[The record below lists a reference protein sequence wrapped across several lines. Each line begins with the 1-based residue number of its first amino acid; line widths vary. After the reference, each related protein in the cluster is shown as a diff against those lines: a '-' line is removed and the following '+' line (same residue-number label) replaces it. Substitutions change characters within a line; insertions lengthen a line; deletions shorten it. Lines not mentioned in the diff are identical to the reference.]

1 MRILT
6 WAAASSLAFCGGAF
20 AQVAMQGEFTASSAC
35 PALQSIKKGAKPG
48 NVSVEQGKSYAL
60 LGKNKDDA
68 THYWIEVPAANPPR
82 RWVKAECG
90 SVAGA
95 ASVAPKQGSGAAVET
110 DAGTVKAKRKPKGP
124 KGGVPFYAFA
134 LSWEPAFCET
144 MKDKAECKVETPQSY
159 EATHFS
165 LHGLWPQPRRNV
177 FCGVDAATAALDD
190 THQWEKLPEP
200 ELTPATKSALDK
212 VMPGTQSVLE
222 RHEWIKHGT
231 CYPGRSAETYFKDE
245 IRLVNDVNASPVQAF
260 MAANIGKTIQ
270 TADLRK
276 KFDEAYGKGA
286 GARVKV
292 SCGKTGLISEITI
305 GLKGDVTSGA
315 SLAELI
321 AASDTMDA
329 GCRAGMV
336 DAVK

>member
-1 MRILT
+1 MKIFS
-6 WAAASSLAFCGGAF
+6 WAAAFVLAHSGAAL

-35 PALQSIKKGAKPG
+35 PALQSIKKGGNPG
-48 NVSVEQGKSYAL
+48 NVSVEQGKSYTL
-60 LGKNKDDA
+60 LGKNKDQA
-68 THYWIEVPAANPPR
+68 SHYWIEIPGASPSR
-82 RWVKAECG
+82 RWVKVECG
-90 SVAGA
+90 SASGTA
-95 ASVAPKQGSGAAVET
+95 AAAPQGSGAAVET
-110 DAGTVKAKRKPKGP
+110 DAGTVKSKRKPKGP

-134 LSWEPAFCET
+134 ISWEPAFCET

-159 EATHFS
+159 EANHFS

-190 THQWEKLPEP
+190 THQWERLPEP
-200 ELTPATKSALDK
+200 DLTPATKAALDK

-231 CYPGRSAETYFKDE
+231 CYPGPDAETYFKDE
-245 IRLVNDVNASPVQAF
+245 IRLIDDINASPVQAF

-270 TADLRK
+270 TADLRG

-292 SCGKTGLISEITI
+292 SCGKSGLISEITI

-321 AASDTMDA
+321 AAADVADA
-329 GCRAGMV
+329 GCGAGLV
-336 DAVK
+336 NAVN

>member
-1 MRILT
+1 MKIFS
-6 WAAASSLAFCGGAF
+6 WAAAFVLVHSSAAF
-20 AQVAMQGEFTASSAC
+20 AQVALQGEFTASSAC
-35 PALQSIKKGAKPG
+35 PAVQSIKKGANPG
-48 NVSVEQGKSYAL
+48 NVSVEQGKSYTL
-60 LGKNKDDA
+60 LGKNKDQA
-68 THYWIEVPAANPPR
+68 SHFWIEIPGANPPR

-90 SVAGA
+90 SANGA
-95 ASVAPKQGSGAAVET
+95 TAAAPQGSGAAVET

-134 LSWEPAFCET
+134 ISWEPAFCET
-144 MKDKAECKVETPQSY
+144 MKDKAECKAETPQSY

-190 THQWEKLPEP
+190 THQWERLPEP
-200 ELTPATKSALDK
+200 ELTPATKAALDK

-231 CYPGRSAETYFKDE
+231 CYPGPDAETYFKDE
-245 IRLVNDVNASPVQAF
+245 IRLVSDINASPVQAF

-292 SCGKTGLISEITI
+292 SCSKSGLISEITI
-305 GLKGDVTSGA
+305 GLKGDVSSGA

-321 AASDTMDA
+321 AASDTVDA
-329 GCRAGMV
+329 GCGAGLV